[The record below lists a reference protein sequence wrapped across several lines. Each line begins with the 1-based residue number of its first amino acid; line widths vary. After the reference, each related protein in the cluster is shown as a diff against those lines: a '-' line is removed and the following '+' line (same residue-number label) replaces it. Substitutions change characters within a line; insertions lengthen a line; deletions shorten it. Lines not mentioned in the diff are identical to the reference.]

1 MAIGMADYKRSI
13 KCSGCGNEI
22 TVYMNGN
29 FDLHELSAAGKCPNC
44 KNTIQVDFA
53 LVEKEAPASE
63 SSCSESSSYDSVES
77 SAMDIFSQ
85 TPSDSSSASDISDA
99 VSEEEIPRKSAE
111 EEASD
116 MLKDLMG

>member
-1 MAIGMADYKRSI
+1 MADYKRSI

-29 FDLHELSAAGKCPNC
+29 FDLHELSASGKCPQC

-53 LVEKEAPASE
+53 LVEKESSCDSSTSYEDSSSE
-63 SSCSESSSYDSVES
+63 SSVES

-85 TPSDSSSASDISDA
+85 SPSETTSTET
-99 VSEEEIPRKSAE
+99 EEPKKSAE
-111 EEASD
+111 EESTD
-116 MLKDLMG
+116 IVKDLIK

>member
-1 MAIGMADYKRSI
+1 MADYKRSI

-29 FDLHELSAAGKCPNC
+29 FDLHELSAAGKCPQC

-53 LVEKEAPASE
+53 LVEKE
-63 SSCSESSSYDSVES
+63 SSYDSSSSYEESTSSESSVES

-85 TPSDSSSASDISDA
+85 PPQESSSTT
-99 VSEEEIPRKSAE
+99 EEEPRKSAE
-111 EEASD
+111 EESSD
-116 MLKDLMG
+116 IVKDLIK

>member
-29 FDLHELSAAGKCPNC
+29 FDLHELSAAGKCPQC

-63 SSCSESSSYDSVES
+63 SSYGESSSYDSVES

-85 TPSDSSSASDISDA
+85 TPSESSASDISEA
-99 VSEEEIPRKSAE
+99 VDEEEKPRKSAE